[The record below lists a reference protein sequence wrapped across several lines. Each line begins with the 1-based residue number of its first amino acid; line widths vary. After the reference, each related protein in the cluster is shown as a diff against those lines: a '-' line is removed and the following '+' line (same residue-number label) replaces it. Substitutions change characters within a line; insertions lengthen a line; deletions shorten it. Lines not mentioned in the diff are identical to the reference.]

1 MDLPA
6 LNETNAAPGAPLNP
20 YDITYGEEQIKQF
33 LARGDERIESYEH
46 DGVLHVPPGLLMG
59 AYGRLIH
66 ETFHYE
72 TGVHVS
78 SNMTVTRVPNAG
90 EPVRVSGEIL
100 RLFERNGDKYVTF
113 SVNLASQSGERLASV
128 EHTSIYALRPR
139 AAAPSA

>member
-1 MDLPA
+1 MDLPV
-6 LNETNAAPGAPLNP
+6 LNETNATPGTPLRP
-20 YDITYGEEQIKQF
+20 YGITYDEGQIRQF
-33 LARGDERIESYEH
+33 LARTDELIESYKH

-78 SNMTVTRVPNAG
+78 SNISITRVPHAG
-90 EPVRVSGEIL
+90 EPVHVSGEIL

-113 SVNLASQSGERLASV
+113 SVNLSTETGERLASI